1 MFNLRNINKNKLIY
15 NIYLNIVHWKQDSSR
30 MERLQF
36 YWESSL
42 MNYFYLITMII
53 IFIIWMQI
61 LKCLQYK
68 FRCCSKLYQFTLSRM
83 DKTKF
88 AYIFIHF
95 IFLFFV
101 ISMINDITS
110 INNHMILSIL
120 LLLFIISVLII
131 LFYNYPEVLSL
142 QLLSQI
148 DTQNTSVFTYLTFA
162 KLALQVTLFFVSDR
176 PISIIIFILLMLVYA
191 LFVLYFT
198 FASKGNSLLQS
209 YNRKMNG
216 IKYW

>member
-1 MFNLRNINKNKLIY
+1 
-15 NIYLNIVHWKQDSSR
+15 
-30 MERLQF
+30 
-36 YWESSL
+36 
-42 MNYFYLITMII
+42 
-53 IFIIWMQI
+53 
-61 LKCLQYK
+61 
-68 FRCCSKLYQFTLSRM
+68 
-83 DKTKF
+83 
-88 AYIFIHF
+88 
-95 IFLFFV
+95 
-101 ISMINDITS
+101 MINDITS